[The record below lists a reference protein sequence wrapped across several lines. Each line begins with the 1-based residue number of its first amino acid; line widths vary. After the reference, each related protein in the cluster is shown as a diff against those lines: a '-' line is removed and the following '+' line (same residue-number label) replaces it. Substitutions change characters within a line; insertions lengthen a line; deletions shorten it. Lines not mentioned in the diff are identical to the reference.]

1 MPIRTALVLV
11 AKEPDLERTKTRLA
25 PRLSPEARLALCEAM
40 LLDKRDQL
48 AGIDRVARVLAFDPP
63 TCGEAMA
70 RRMGEGW
77 TLIAQGD
84 GDLGARMHRVGSALL
99 GEGYAS
105 VIFVGSDSPTLPIER
120 VIEAR
125 DALERAE
132 RDAVIGPAE
141 DGGYYLIGVRRSEPA
156 LFAGIEW
163 STERVFEQ
171 QMSALRALRART
183 RVLGSS
189 YDVDVPS
196 DLDRLARELNESEA
210 LRAAAPRT
218 ARFCAS
224 ALAERA
230 PPVDNQRR

>member
-11 AKEPDLERTKTRLA
+11 AKEPDLERTKTRLS
-25 PRLSPEARLALCEAM
+25 PRLSPEERRALCEAM

-48 AGIDRVARVLAFDPP
+48 AAIDRVARVLAFDPP
-63 TCGEAMA
+63 ERGEAMA
-70 RRMGEGW
+70 ARMGAGW
-77 TLIAQGD
+77 TLLAQGE
-84 GDLGARMHRVGSALL
+84 GELGARLARVGSALL
-99 GEGYAS
+99 GEGYAA
-105 VIFVGSDSPTLPIER
+105 VIFVGSDSPTLPVER

-141 DGGYYLIGVRRSEPA
+141 DGGYYLLGVRRIEPA

-183 RVLGSS
+183 RVLATG
-189 YDVDVPS
+189 YDVDVPA
-196 DLDRLARELNESEA
+196 DLDRLARELSESEA

-230 PPVDNQRR
+230 SGVDNHRR